1 MSNPRQILTTL
12 LPHLKTAALYAHQIQ
27 SAIASQPSKTEADNF
42 FGAALTDA
50 DLSVQTAIEVALLA
64 HFPDIRF
71 YGEEYEK
78 SYNTKYF
85 KAIDLGAENDY
96 LVTLD
101 PIDGTQFYLDGHS
114 NYQIILT
121 VLNHDEYEAVIALTP
136 AQQSY
141 YYALRHEGIFYGDF
155 DTPLD
160 DCQPFTLPPPQPVVY
175 LSWGLG
181 HLADKIAPHYSVL
194 DIEKAYSRDRQI
206 PNVNGI
212 LSGDLTGAMIRNGKW
227 IDGGAIAFLAQT
239 AGCIVTTLDGS
250 PPPPLHTCKDYQRP
264 GLIIA
269 TSPEVHQHLLTVCN
283 P

>member
-1 MSNPRQILTTL
+1 MSNPRQILRTL
-12 LPHLKTAALYAHQIQ
+12 LPYLKTAALYARQIQ
-27 SAIASQPSKTEADNF
+27 SAIASQPSKEKSDNF

-64 HFPDIRF
+64 HFPQIRF

-96 LVTLD
+96 LITLD
-101 PIDGTQFYLDGHS
+101 PIDGTQFYLDGHR

-121 VLNHDEYEAVIALTP
+121 ILNWDEYEAVIALTP
-136 AQQSY
+136 AESSY
-141 YYALRHEGIFYGDF
+141 YYALRNEGIFRGDF
-155 DTPLD
+155 DTALE
-160 DCQPFTLPPPQPVVY
+160 DCQPLVLESPQPVVY
-175 LSWGLG
+175 LGWGMG
-181 HLADKIAPHYSVL
+181 HLAEKIAPNYQVL
-194 DIEKAYSRDRQI
+194 DLEKAYSRDRQI

-212 LSGDLTGAMIRNGKW
+212 LSGDLTGAIIRTGKW
-227 IDGGAIAFLAQT
+227 IDGAAIAFLAQT

-250 PPPPLHTCKDYQRP
+250 PLPPLHACEDYQRP

-269 TSPEVHQHLLTVCN
+269 TSPEVHQDLLTIHKD
-283 P
+283 

>member
-12 LPHLKTAALYAHQIQ
+12 LPYLKTAALYASHIQ

-64 HFPDIRF
+64 HFPVIRF

-96 LVTLD
+96 LITLD

-121 VLNHDEYEAVIALTP
+121 VLNHDEYEAVIAITP
-136 AQQSY
+136 AQQTY
-141 YYALRHEGIFYGDF
+141 YYALRNEGIFHGDF

-160 DCQPFTLPPPQPVVY
+160 ECKPLTLPSPQPVVY

-194 DIEKAYSRDRQI
+194 DIAKAYSRDRQI

-212 LSGDLTGAMIRNGKW
+212 LSGDLTGAMIRTGKW

-250 PPPPLHTCKDYQRP
+250 PPPPLHSCKDYQRP

-269 TSPEVHQHLLTVCN
+269 TSPEVHQHLLTVYN